1 MIQAFVVKVFIKQ
14 IMKAIEKADDK
25 RIASNHDK
33 RISKLEKD
41 SHPVAD
47 FVCTECGSKAKRV
60 KGKLKKIKERF

>member
-41 SHPVAD
+41 SHPVTD